1 MADKYRQIQKF
12 VEILG
17 GLVDRS
23 KVINKKIQD
32 TMDENLTQSS
42 VGELKN
48 SEIKNI
54 NVTDKLFRKPSLRMV
69 DMGSGMAYLT
79 FSAHSHL
86 SQKFDLG
93 KLELKFDETKM
104 LLANILIIIV
114 VTITITHTFTAT
126 MPLNYS
132 VT

>member
-12 VEILG
+12 VEILS

-32 TMDENLTQSS
+32 NVDENLSQSS
-42 VGELKN
+42 IGQSKK
-48 SEIKNI
+48 SEINNI
-54 NVTDKLFRKPSLRMV
+54 KVTDKLFRKPTLRMV

-93 KLELKFDETKM
+93 KFLNDLEKDTLFSICDDTM
-104 LLANILIIIV
+104 FLLDIDTPIYFLRE
-114 VTITITHTFTAT
+114 
-126 MPLNYS
+126 
-132 VT
+132 

>member
-1 MADKYRQIQKF
+1 MTTEGGRPFAGMADKYRQIQKF

-23 KVINKKIQD
+23 KFINKKIQD
-32 TMDENLTQSS
+32 TVEENLSLSS
-42 VGELKN
+42 IGLGRSKKN
-48 SEIKNI
+48 SEVNNIK
-54 NVTDKLFRKPSLRMV
+54 VSDQLLRKPSLRMV

-93 KLELKFDETKM
+93 
-104 LLANILIIIV
+104 
-114 VTITITHTFTAT
+114 TIY
-126 MPLNYS
+126 NE
-132 VT
+132 